1 MINSNFQ
8 RTVLPTGLRIV
19 SEKISGVF
27 SIALGVWIEVGSRDE
42 ILTDNGI
49 SHFIEH
55 MVFKGTKN
63 RTTKEIAE
71 SMESVGGSLDAFTS
85 KEITCYAAHFLNEH
99 LLLAVDVLS
108 DIIQNSLFDIQEIE
122 KEKEVVFQEIYHYQ
136 DTPED
141 LVFEHFYND
150 IFGDH
155 PLGYHIYGTIDNI
168 QKFNQSELV
177 NFVQRNYTANRIVIA
192 AAGNVN
198 HQQLVDL
205 AAERFK
211 NLQPGPQRLITSVK
225 KINNGNHCIEHKCM
239 QAHVCLGTRGFPYHS
254 EKRFSLMIL
263 HTLLGG
269 GMSSRL
275 FQKIRESHG
284 LAYTIFSFNDF
295 YYDTGIFG
303 VYLETDKEK
312 VSRSVD
318 LIGEEF
324 NKLVLNSISLEEINS
339 TKQQLKGNLILSL
352 ENTFS
357 RMNRLA
363 KMEIYLKNFYTIDD
377 IIRKIEGITI
387 DEVKELAKELLQE
400 DQQFLTVLLPQN

>member
-8 RTVLPTGLRIV
+8 KTVLPTGLRIV
-19 SEKISGVF
+19 SEKISGIC

-55 MVFKGTKN
+55 MVFKGTKT

-85 KEITCYAAHFLNEH
+85 KEITCYAAHFLDEH
-99 LLLAVDVLS
+99 LSLAIDVLS
-108 DIIQNSLFDIQEIE
+108 DIIQYSLFDGQEIE

-155 PLGYHIYGTIDNI
+155 PLAYHIYGTIDNI
-168 QKFNQSELV
+168 QKFNQRELV
-177 NFVQRNYTANRIVIA
+177 NFIQRNYTANRIVIA

-211 NLQPGPQRLITSVK
+211 NLQPGPQRLISSVK
-225 KINNGNHCIEHKCM
+225 KINNGNHRIEHKCM
-239 QAHVCLGTRGFPYHS
+239 QAHVCLGTRGLPYHS
-254 EKRFSLMIL
+254 EKRFPLMIL

-275 FQKIRESHG
+275 FQQIREAYG

-303 VYLETDKEK
+303 IYLETSKEN
-312 VSRSVD
+312 VTRSID
-318 LIGEEF
+318 LIHKEF
-324 NKLVLNSISLEEINS
+324 KKLVFNSIRADEINKA
-339 TKQQLKGNLILSL
+339 KQQLKGNLILSL

-363 KMEIYLKNFYTIDD
+363 KMEIYLQNFYTIDD
-377 IIRKIEGITI
+377 IIRKI
-387 DEVKELAKELLQE
+387 DEISANGVKEIAKDLFQE
-400 DQQFLTVLLPQN
+400 DQYFLTVLLPQD